1 MVGCRRAFDC
11 AVIAPTRHLTKNVTL
26 VASVAFA
33 AVQHVTWV
41 QPLDES
47 IIVLSYQAFPSD
59 FALCAQ
65 TGFSRTASVPFEKVR
80 NTFAPGCVFIAK
92 DNQENIVN
100 ASNRQCS
107 QALGACICLKRVSTL
122 QSIPAESDPASC
134 WNVILS
140 ENRLQRFGIMF

>member
-1 MVGCRRAFDC
+1 VVGCRRAFGC

-33 AVQHVTWV
+33 AVQHDSWA

-59 FALCAQ
+59 FASCAQ
-65 TGFSRTASVPFEKVR
+65 TGFSRNASVLVEKVR
-80 NTFAPGCVFIAK
+80 NTFAPGCVFITK

-100 ASNRQCS
+100 
-107 QALGACICLKRVSTL
+107 VSTL
-122 QSIPAESDPASC
+122 RSIPAESDPASC
-134 WNVILS
+134 WSVILS